1 VSPATPPPGEA
12 ELRRLRAALRAAQL
26 DLQQQTRRAETA
38 EAERDALLQSL
49 SWRVTAPLRQGA
61 AALRRRGLRAPAD
74 AASTLAHDP
83 THYARWVA
91 ACDTLT
97 PADRAAIGAHIARFA
112 QRPLISVVLP
122 VYETQTALLQ
132 AAIASVRA
140 QLYPHWELCIAD
152 DASPSPQVGA
162 ALAAAA
168 ATEPRLRW
176 VRRSANGNISAASNS
191 ALELAQGEFVALLD
205 HDDLLAETALY
216 EIAAALDAAPETD
229 LLFSD
234 EDHLVETAGGGTR
247 RQHPYFKPGFDPELL
262 LGQNAISHL
271 GVYRRSLLT
280 RIGGF
285 RLGFEGSQD
294 HDLALRAVA
303 ATTPARIRHIPAILY
318 HWRQRGDASFSDT
331 QLARCIDAAHRAI
344 GEHVAGLPGG
354 EGALVRGNP
363 WHRAL
368 HRVAWPLPDP
378 APLAS
383 LLLPAEPDP
392 ATQERV
398 LTELL
403 EATDYRAIEVILTQL
418 GDAPSL
424 PARFAGDTRLRCLA
438 LPVDTSPAGV
448 ANAAAAAA
456 QGEVLV
462 LLAAGIAV
470 TEPGWLE
477 ELVSQ
482 ALRPDIGT
490 VGARL
495 VGPGNR
501 LRHAGFVLH
510 PDGVSSFGRDTAG
523 SDAGYG
529 GELVL
534 ARTVAANSAAGLAIR
549 RGLFE
554 TAGGFD
560 AAALPTSGYDLDLG
574 LRLRAAG
581 QRNIWT
587 PFAELLRPAVAPP
600 EDRLDAA
607 ALATLRHRWPQAFV
621 ADPAANANLDRSAGT
636 PCLPIPA
643 RRHAPWRPPRSG
655 GST

>member
-1 VSPATPPPGEA
+1 VSPANPPSAQA

-38 EAERDALLQSL
+38 EAERDALLRSL

-83 THYARWVA
+83 AHYARWVA
-91 ACDTLT
+91 ACDTLS

-122 VYETQTALLQ
+122 VYETAPALLQ

-168 ATEPRLRW
+168 AAEPRLRW

-234 EDHLVETAGGGTR
+234 EDHLVETAGGSTR

-280 RIGGF
+280 RVGGF

-344 GEHVAGLPGG
+344 SEHVAGLPGG
-354 EGALVRGNP
+354 DGALVRGNP
-363 WHRAL
+363 WHKTL
-368 HRVAWPLPDP
+368 HRIVWPLPDP

-383 LLLPAEPDP
+383 LLLPAGGDAEALA
-392 ATQERV
+392 AT
-398 LTELL
+398 LTGLL
-403 EATDYRAIEVILTQL
+403 TATDYTPLEVLL
-418 GDAPSL
+418 LHPGAALPGL
-424 PARFAGDTRLRCLA
+424 PADLAADPRLRPIA
-438 LPVDTSPAGV
+438 LPAGTAPAAGG
-448 ANAAAAAA
+448 NTAAAAAR
-456 QGEVLV
+456 GEVLV
-462 LLAAGIAV
+462 LLGAGV
-470 TEPGWLE
+470 VPTEPGWLD
-477 ELVSQ
+477 ELVAQ
-482 ALRPDIGT
+482 ALRPDIGSI
-490 VGARL
+490 GARL
-495 VGPGNR
+495 IGTDGR
-501 LRHAGFVLH
+501 LRHGGFVL
-510 PDGVSSFGRDTAG
+510 GVGPAGVASGGRGEPVA
-523 SDAGYG
+523 SAGYG
-529 GELVL
+529 GQLIL
-534 ARTVAANSAAGLAIR
+534 ARSVRANSAFGLALR
-549 RGLFE
+549 RSLFE
-554 TAGGFD
+554 AVGGFD
-560 AAALPTSGYDLDLG
+560 AAGLPDAGFDIDLCLK
-574 LRLRAAG
+574 LAAAG
-581 QRNIWT
+581 YRNLWT
-587 PFAELLRPAVAPP
+587 PFAELRCPAALPP
-600 EDRLDAA
+600 EDALPAA
-607 ALATLRHRWPQAFV
+607 AAARLRATWPQAFA
-621 ADPAANANLDRSAGT
+621 ADPAWNANFGRADAA
-636 PCLPIPA
+636 PHLPIPA
-643 RRHAPWRPPRSG
+643 GRRRPWQPAG
-655 GST
+655 